1 MGPCEYS
8 GLSPNV
14 FLSTFSIIL
23 MGLALGIVF
32 IPALPDM
39 VVNANNELPT
49 IESALISDRISGLIS
64 FSVYM
69 GKGVFTV
76 LAGVLSDKFNSQNA
90 FATIGLIGLIYSFIY
105 LFFTLNMLN
114 PTEKTQKLLNEN
126 ELIETKLAQN

>member
-1 MGPCEYS
+1 
-8 GLSPNV
+8 
-14 FLSTFSIIL
+14 
-23 MGLALGIVF
+23 
-32 IPALPDM
+32 M